1 MSVAEKLYSEFNES
15 MIINSIRLEP
25 CDESWMS
32 SVPFSFPAQFLD
44 SQYQSWLMAL
54 VASVLVGLS
63 GIVPLL
69 VIPVDSTATLK
80 NGSGAKTLRVLLSFA
95 VGGLLGDVFLH
106 LLPEAWESRSSQSAG
121 ESI

>member
-80 NGSGAKTLRVLLSFA
+80 NGCKLA
-95 VGGLLGDVFLH
+95 DVFL
-106 LLPEAWESRSSQSAG
+106 LEINLK
-121 ESI
+121 